1 MAISEPLDKMI
12 NEFLVYGNKK
22 YINDDKKRNEII
34 KLHIMKENCKNEKKG
49 DDGLI
54 PTESEL
60 LYVIYYLRW
69 GKILPF

>member
-1 MAISEPLDKMI
+1 
-12 NEFLVYGNKK
+12 
-22 YINDDKKRNEII
+22 
-34 KLHIMKENCKNEKKG
+34 MKENCKNEKKG